1 MSDTA
6 SLAFERLHTGVRR
19 WIWQQGWEDLRDIQE
34 RSIPI
39 LLDGKSDLVI
49 AAATASGKTEAAFLP
64 IVSKMTSDEEADGKG
79 SAEGKGFQAIYVS
92 PMRALINDQFA
103 RMEGLCE
110 DLQIPVMKWHSDVS
124 ANAKQRARKNPSGI
138 LLTTPESL
146 EAMLCLRGGE
156 CRRLFA
162 NLGHIVV
169 DEMHAFMDAPRGR
182 QLQSIMNRIE
192 VASGR
197 NPVRVGLS
205 ATLADMGMA
214 ADFLRPFNPQNVE
227 ILQSRDGSQ
236 ELRLQVRGYVEPL
249 VTSKPKKSRDPD
261 GEEADE
267 DGVAEGEIVK
277 HIFAT
282 MRGKRGLIFAGSRR
296 RVELVTSGLRELTDD
311 LGVPEEFFAHHGSL
325 SREHREEAE
334 TRMKDASRPAS
345 IVCTTTLELGIDV
358 GHIEAV
364 AQRGPG
370 YTVSGMRQRVGR
382 SGRRKGQAG
391 VMRVYVAETEIGS
404 KTHPV
409 DALRVETVQSIAM
422 LNLMLRKWNEPP
434 LPGKLHL
441 STLVHQILALITQYG
456 GMSPQ
461 KGWQQLS
468 ESHVFPKLTLDLYKA
483 VLRRMGHPDVRLVDQ
498 APDGTL
504 LLGEQG
510 ERIAT
515 RRDFYAVFM
524 TPEEFRVVTDRGK
537 NLGTIPVDNPVVPD
551 QLIIL
556 TGRRWRVLGVNLDRR
571 EILVT
576 RAYGGK
582 PPSFGGDPG
591 MPSDEVVAEMRR
603 VWMADTMP
611 AFLDPMAA
619 ELLEQGR
626 ETFRSMGLHE
636 SGVRAHNED
645 ILLFPWAGGRAQN
658 ALMLA
663 LALHGLKPSLLG
675 LAIQVPAEMSGLLWD
690 TLELLAASPVPN
702 ANDLAAQ
709 VPDKIRAKYDNYL
722 GAELLTM
729 DYAAEC
735 IDAGRVPG
743 LAAALLEG
751 SERVR
756 LEMDLAP

>member
-1 MSDTA
+1 VSDA
-6 SLAFERLHTGVRR
+6 SLAFDRLHEGVRR

-39 LLDGKSDLVI
+39 LLGGRSDLVI

-64 IVSKMTSDEEADGKG
+64 IVSKMASDEDADGKG
-79 SAEGKGFQAIYVS
+79 SAAGKGFQAIYVS

-110 DLQIPVMKWHSDVS
+110 ELQIPVMKWHSDVS
-124 ANAKQRARKNPSGI
+124 ASAKQRARKSPSGI

-156 CRRLFA
+156 CSRLFA
-162 NLGHIVV
+162 NLGHVVV
-169 DEMHAFMDAPRGR
+169 DEMHAFIDAPRGR

-192 VASGR
+192 VVSGR

-214 ADFLRPFNPQNVE
+214 ASFLRPHDPLNVE
-227 ILQSRDGSQ
+227 ILESRDGGQ

-249 VTSKPKKSRDPD
+249 VASKPKKKSADPD
-261 GEEADE
+261 GDAADE
-267 DGVAEGEIVK
+267 EGVAEGEIVK

-282 MRGKRGLIFAGSRR
+282 MRGKRGLIFAGARR
-296 RVELVTSGLRELTDD
+296 RVEMMTSGLRELTDN

-334 TRMKDASRPAS
+334 MRMKDASRPAS

-364 AQRGPG
+364 AQRGAG

-409 DALRVETVQSIAM
+409 DALRAETVQSIAM

-461 KGWQQLS
+461 KGWQQLADS
-468 ESHVFPKLTLDLYKA
+468 RVFPKLTMDLYKA
-483 VLRRMGHPDVRLVDQ
+483 VLRRMGHPDVKLLDQ

-504 LLGEQG
+504 LPGEQG
-510 ERIAT
+510 ERLCT

-537 NLGTIPVDNPVVPD
+537 NLGTIPIDNPVVPE

-556 TGRRWRVLGVNLDRR
+556 TGRRWRVLGVNSERR

-582 PPSFGGDPG
+582 PPNYGGDPG
-591 MPSDEVVAEMRR
+591 MPAGEVVAEMRR
-603 VWMADTMP
+603 VWMADTLP
-611 AFLDPMAA
+611 AFMDPVGA
-619 ELLEQGR
+619 ELLIQGR
-626 ETFRSMGLHE
+626 ETFRSLGLHE
-636 SGVRAHNED
+636 SGIRGFGDQV
-645 ILLFPWAGGRAQN
+645 LLFPWAGGRAQN

-663 LALHGLKPSLLG
+663 LARYGLKPSLMG
-675 LAIQVPAEMSGLLWD
+675 LAIAVPAEMADQLWD
-690 TLELLAASPVPN
+690 TLEFLASSPAPD
-702 ANDLAAQ
+702 AIELARL
-709 VPDKIRAKYDNYL
+709 VPDKIRAKYDHYL
-722 GAELLTM
+722 GDELLTM

-735 IDAGRVPG
+735 IDAARVPV
-743 LAAALLEG
+743 LAAALIEG
-751 SERVR
+751 GGRNRME
-756 LEMDLAP
+756 LDLAV